1 MIGRC
6 QRRYLL
12 HWRVWRSLCQEYGH
26 QILAVWKGSHSV
38 GRCAVLCVCLK
49 YRQLMGNA
57 LTTVDFCYTE
67 NSVYMHLALSI
78 SAAADTD
85 RNMHAYQLAS
95 YM

>member
-1 MIGRC
+1 M
-6 QRRYLL
+6 
-12 HWRVWRSLCQEYGH
+12 LC
-26 QILAVWKGSHSV
+26 
-38 GRCAVLCVCLK
+38 CVCLK

-57 LTTVDFCYTE
+57 LTIVDFYYTE
-67 NSVYMHLALSI
+67 NSMYMHLAFSI